1 MATGHPE
8 TLDDALTAPAR
19 ALAGGDDQADVALA
33 ARGDMDAFERLYRR
47 HVARVNALARWLL
60 GEDEAE
66 DAVQE
71 VFIRVWQKLDTFA
84 GQSAFGTW
92 LHRVAVNLIL
102 RKRQNRGNR
111 RDRFQELPPGEMPG
125 VARQRQPELRI
136 AIERA
141 VGLLPA
147 GAREVFVLHDME
159 GYKHEEISGMLGVD
173 AGTSRSQLHR
183 ARMLLRKHL
192 TD

>member
-1 MATGHPE
+1 M
-8 TLDDALTAPAR
+8 
-19 ALAGGDDQADVALA
+19 ALA
-33 ARGDMDAFERLYRR
+33 ARGDSDAFERLYRR
-47 HVARVNALARWLL
+47 HAARVNALARWLL

-102 RKRQNRGNR
+102 RKRQNRGTR
-111 RDRFQELPPGEMPG
+111 RERFQEVEPSEMPG

-141 VGLLPA
+141 VGLLPN

-159 GYKHEEISGMLGVD
+159 GYKHEEISSMLGVD
-173 AGTSRSQLHR
+173 PGTSRSQLHR
-183 ARMLLRKHL
+183 ARMLLRTHL
-192 TD
+192 AD

>member
-1 MATGHPE
+1 MTDRP
-8 TLDDALTAPAR
+8 TRDDALTAR
-19 ALAGGDDQADVALA
+19 AATLAVPDDASDVALA
-33 ARGDMDAFERLYRR
+33 SGGDTEAFARLYRR
-47 HVARVNALARWLL
+47 HVARVHGLARWLL
-60 GEDEAE
+60 GDDEVD

-84 GQSAFGTW
+84 GDAAFGTW

-102 RKRQNRGNR
+102 RRRQTRGTR
-111 RDRFQELPPGEMPG
+111 
-125 VARQRQPELRI
+125 RQRFAEAGDDMPEVAGPPSHPDLRV

-141 VGLLPA
+141 VDRLPA

-183 ARMLLRKHL
+183 ARMLLRRHL
-192 TD
+192 AT